1 MAFSE
6 NVEVIPPQFGA
17 DSTDMRSQQE
27 AKKLQKQKWWVLSIS
42 FLVVFVVAMIWIWS
56 RSPIYQSQAIIHFS
70 YAQQLNNEQTAVP
83 EEQITLNNKRLTSN
97 RILDSLS
104 TQLANEYSL
113 NLSTEALA
121 KMVST
126 EEHLDSRIIN
136 LFTTGEN
143 KDHLQPV
150 LEQWL
155 ALYLERLQEETD
167 ENTVEDLSL
176 GQEKLIALEQKIIEQ
191 RELAEQF
198 SEENNII
205 SMERD
210 ENRALSKIKSMGA
223 ALDTAETQQAEATAT
238 LESVKQ
244 SIAQGEAVYHPAD
257 KARLDGIR
265 SAIRDRKAELHE
277 LSQRYTP
284 EYMNLD
290 PDIVNKKRKIKELES
305 RYEAITAESQQNFVE
320 DLQRTVVASE
330 QKQKQ
335 LEMQLDELGKDAQA
349 FNQKLEEYSRLMRSL
364 SQLQEQAQQL
374 KDQLVETEVQKPFQ
388 AKINVLEEPFVPT
401 YPISPNYWRDS
412 AIALAAAVLVSLFAL
427 LIFSFIHRQK
437 TPAPTMTSYNVVPPS
452 LGLTL
457 EQQMAA
463 QHALEQ
469 QKNAQLGHQQTPLQL
484 SQTATSTPARLISEA
499 ECQSLYKVA
508 NRDGK
513 LAMSL
518 ILNGVSPSE
527 LLVVTIQDFDLET
540 QSLEIPGE
548 FARSVAVTEE
558 CAQIVENL
566 SATQPP
572 ESKLLGSRLDE
583 QQLDQMIINI
593 AHDAGV
599 AFAEQFSIAALRHTY
614 LTFLVVQG
622 ARLNDLER
630 VAGFVSPADLSLYRQ
645 VNRRGEPCDIEA
657 LNLQFPLAG

>member
-1 MAFSE
+1 MSFSE
-6 NVEVIPPQFGA
+6 NVEVIPPQFGT
-17 DSTDMRSQQE
+17 DSSDRRSE
-27 AKKLQKQKWWVLSIS
+27 EESKKLQKQKWWVLSLS
-42 FLVVFVVAMIWIWS
+42 FLLVFVVAMIWIWS

-70 YAQQLNNEQTAVP
+70 YAQQLNNQQTAVP

-104 TQLANEYSL
+104 TELAQSYSL
-113 NLSTEALA
+113 NLSTEELA
-121 KMVST
+121 NMVST

-143 KDHLQPV
+143 KNHLQPV

-155 ALYLERLQEETD
+155 ALYLARLEEETQ
-167 ENTVEDLSL
+167 EHTVEDLSL
-176 GQEKLIALEQKIIEQ
+176 GQEKLLALEQKIIEQ
-191 RELAEQF
+191 RDLVEQY

-244 SIAQGEAVYHPAD
+244 SIAQGDSVIHPGD
-257 KARLDGIR
+257 KNRLDGIR
-265 SAIRDRKAELHE
+265 STIRDREAELYE

-284 EYMNLD
+284 EYMELD
-290 PDIVNKKRKIKELES
+290 PSIVNKKRRLQELKT
-305 RYEAITAESQQNFVE
+305 RYDAEAAESQKRYLE

-335 LEMQLDELGKDAQA
+335 LEIQLDELGKDALI
-349 FNQKLEEYSRLMRSL
+349 FNQKLKEYGRLNRSL

-388 AKINVLEEPFVPT
+388 AKINVLEQPFVPT

-412 AIALAAAVLVSLFAL
+412 AIALAAGVLVSLFAL

-437 TPAPTMTSYNVVPPS
+437 APAPTMTSYNVVPPS
-452 LGLTL
+452 SGLTL
-457 EQQMAA
+457 EQQVAA

-469 QKNAQLGHQQTPLQL
+469 QKHAQLGHQQTPLQL
-484 SQTATSTPARLISEA
+484 AQATTPTAARLLSES
-499 ECQSLYKVA
+499 EVESLYKVA

-513 LAMSL
+513 LAISL
-518 ILNGVSPSE
+518 ILNGVSPTE
-527 LLVVTIQDFDLET
+527 LLHVKIQDIDPDT

-548 FARSVAVTEE
+548 YARSVSVSAE
-558 CAQIVENL
+558 CLQIIENL
-566 SATQPP
+566 RVNQAQDSL
-572 ESKLLGSRLDE
+572 LLGGRLDA
-583 QQLDQMIINI
+583 QQLDQMMINI
-593 AHDAGV
+593 AHDAGL
-599 AFAEQFSIAALRHTY
+599 AFAEQFSVAALRHTY
-614 LTFLVVQG
+614 LTYLVVQG
-622 ARLNDLER
+622 ARLNDLEQ
-630 VAGFVSPADLSLYRQ
+630 VAGFVNPTDLSLYRQ
-645 VNRRGEPCDIEA
+645 VNRRGEPVDVEQ
-657 LNLQFPLAG
+657 LNLQYPLAD

>member
-452 LGLTL
+452 SGLTL

-593 AHDAGV
+593 ADDAGV

>member
-1 MAFSE
+1 MSFSE
-6 NVEVIPPQFGA
+6 NVEVIPPPF
-17 DSTDMRSQQE
+17 STESSDRRSE
-27 AKKLQKQKWWVLSIS
+27 EESKKLQKQKWWVLSIS
-42 FLVVFVVAMIWIWS
+42 FLLVFVVAMIWIWS

-70 YAQQLNNEQTAVP
+70 YAQQLNNQQTAVP

-97 RILDSLS
+97 RILDGLRV
-104 TQLANEYSL
+104 QLADEYSL
-113 NLSTEALA
+113 NFTTEELA
-121 KMVST
+121 QMVST

-143 KDHLQPV
+143 RNHLQPV

-155 ALYLERLQEETD
+155 ALYLARLEEETE

-176 GQEKLIALEQKIIEQ
+176 GQEKLLALEQKILEQ
-191 RELAEQF
+191 RDLVEQY

-223 ALDTAETQQAEATAT
+223 ALDTAETQQAEAKAT

-244 SIAQGEAVYHPAD
+244 SIAQGDSVIHPGD

-265 SAIRDRKAELHE
+265 SAIKDSEAELYE
-277 LSQRYTP
+277 LSQRYTA
-284 EYMNLD
+284 EYMELD
-290 PDIVNKKRKIKELES
+290 PSIVNKKRRLQELKT
-305 RYEAITAESQQNFVE
+305 RYEAEAAESQKRFVE

-335 LEMQLDELGKDAQA
+335 LEIQLDELGKEALV
-349 FNQKLEEYSRLMRSL
+349 FNQKLKEYGRLNRSL

-388 AKINVLEEPFVPT
+388 AKINVLEQPFVPT

-452 LGLTL
+452 SGLTL
-457 EQQMAA
+457 EQQVAA
-463 QHALEQ
+463 QQALEQ
-469 QKNAQLGHQQTPLQL
+469 QKQAQLGHQQAPLQL
-484 SQTATSTPARLISEA
+484 AQASTPKAARLLSEA
-499 ECQSLYKVA
+499 ECGSLYQVA

-513 LAMSL
+513 LAISL

-527 LLVVTIQDFDLET
+527 LLNLKVQDIDLET
-540 QSLEIPGE
+540 QSLQISGE
-548 FARSVAVTEE
+548 YARSVPVSPE
-558 CAQIVENL
+558 CIQIIQNL
-566 SATQPP
+566 QTNQAEDSL
-572 ESKLLGSRLDE
+572 LLGGRLDA
-583 QQLDQMIINI
+583 QQLDQMMINI
-593 AHDAGV
+593 AHDAGL
-599 AFAEQFSIAALRHTY
+599 AFAEQFSIGALRHTY
-614 LTFLVVQG
+614 LTFLVAQG
-622 ARLNDLER
+622 ARLNDLEQ
-630 VAGFVSPADLSLYRQ
+630 VAGFVSPNDLSLYRQ
-645 VNRRGEPCDIEA
+645 VNRRGEPVDVEQ
-657 LNLQFPLAG
+657 LNLQYPLA

>member
-1 MAFSE
+1 MSFSE
-6 NVEVIPPQFGA
+6 NVEVIPPQFGT
-17 DSTDMRSQQE
+17 DSMDRRSE
-27 AKKLQKQKWWVLSIS
+27 EESKKLQKQKWWVLSIS
-42 FLVVFVVAMIWIWS
+42 FMLVFVVAMIWIWT

-70 YAQQLNNEQTAVP
+70 YAQQLNNQQTAVP

-104 TQLANEYSL
+104 TQLAEQYSL
-113 NLSTEALA
+113 NLTTEELA
-121 KMVST
+121 NMVST

-143 KDHLQPV
+143 KNHLQPV

-155 ALYLERLQEETD
+155 ALYLARLEEETQ

-191 RELAEQF
+191 RELVEQY

-223 ALDTAETQQAEATAT
+223 ALDTAETQQAEAAAT

-244 SIAQGEAVYHPAD
+244 SIAQGDSVIHPGD
-257 KARLDGIR
+257 KNRLDDIR
-265 SAIRDRKAELHE
+265 STIRDTEAELYE
-277 LSQRYTP
+277 LSQRYTA
-284 EYMNLD
+284 EYMRLD
-290 PDIVNKKRKIKELES
+290 PSIVNKRRRLEELKS
-305 RYEAITAESQQNFVE
+305 RYAIVAAESQQKFVE

-335 LEMQLDELGKDAQA
+335 LEIQLDELGKEAQV
-349 FNQKLEEYSRLMRSL
+349 FNQKLEEYGRLMRSL

-388 AKINVLEEPFVPT
+388 AKINVLEQPFVPT

-412 AIALAAAVLVSLFAL
+412 AIALAAATLVSLFAL
-427 LIFSFIHRQK
+427 LLFSFIHRQK
-437 TPAPTMTSYNVVPPS
+437 TPAPTMTSYNVVPS
-452 LGLTL
+452 SSGLTL
-457 EQQMAA
+457 EQKLAA

-484 SQTATSTPARLISEA
+484 AQNNAPSAARLLSES
-499 ECQSLYKVA
+499 ECGSLYKVA

-513 LAMSL
+513 LAISL

-527 LLVVTIQDFDLET
+527 LLNVTIQDVDPET
-540 QSLEIPGE
+540 QSLEISGE
-548 FARSVAVTEE
+548 YARSVPMTADCME
-558 CAQIVENL
+558 IVDNL
-566 SATQPP
+566 RANQAA
-572 ESKLLGSRLDE
+572 ESQLLGGRHDA
-583 QQLDQMIINI
+583 QQLDQMMINI
-593 AHDAGV
+593 AHDAGL
-599 AFAEQFSIAALRHTY
+599 AFAEQFSVAALRHTY
-614 LTFLVVQG
+614 LTYLVVQG

-630 VAGFVSPADLSLYRQ
+630 VAGFVSPTDLSLYRQ
-645 VNRRGEPCDIEA
+645 VNRRGEPVDVEQ
-657 LNLQFPLAG
+657 LNLQFPLA